1 MNADR
6 FNPGT
11 ASKSWLREVDCT
23 RMNTARPV
31 ELLWRV
37 VLSLVVDPGHRARVT
52 RTASAAASSNIDFK
66 GHTLAQPARVL
77 PALNQA

>member
-1 MNADR
+1 MNADL

-11 ASKSWLREVDCT
+11 AQKNWLREVDFT

-31 ELLWRV
+31 QLLWRV
-37 VLSLVVDPGHRARVT
+37 VRVLVVDPGHRTRVT
-52 RTASAAASSNIDFK
+52 RTDSAAASSNIDFK

>member
-1 MNADR
+1 
-6 FNPGT
+6 
-11 ASKSWLREVDCT
+11 
-23 RMNTARPV
+23 MNTARPV
-31 ELLWRV
+31 QLLWPV
-37 VLSLVVDPGHRARVT
+37 VLVLVVDPDHRARVT